1 MGKRFECNFAVG
13 ENGGA
18 YSAVW
23 LVVAKKSDLY
33 IPIKAVSGEIKAT
46 VHRPNPPKY
55 PEYGRFFGF
64 VDNATGPVADAVM
77 ADRGERHL
85 LQSWPGYPL
94 GPTCTLEIRIRVRG
108 ISLADTATQV
118 PSKVKLLPVPR
129 EHECVDV
136 GVLLGEV
143 GSLYPKELEE
153 GTNLLDEGHLS
164 DGGRVWI
171 IYKVHPLREAGGPL
185 PPSSLITPKKSYLDH
200 NAELRS
206 NARAITYEV
215 SSNGNLDLMDCRA
228 EAEGEAALILS

>member
-46 VHRPNPPKY
+46 VHRPKTRKY

-64 VDNATGPVADAVM
+64 VDNATGPVADAVI

-118 PSKVKLLPVPR
+118 PSKVKLLPVP
-129 EHECVDV
+129 
-136 GVLLGEV
+136 
-143 GSLYPKELEE
+143 
-153 GTNLLDEGHLS
+153 
-164 DGGRVWI
+164 
-171 IYKVHPLREAGGPL
+171 
-185 PPSSLITPKKSYLDH
+185 
-200 NAELRS
+200 
-206 NARAITYEV
+206 ARAA
-215 SSNGNLDLMDCRA
+215 NGDLFPVLGSVTVAAR
-228 EAEGEAALILS
+228 AALEVI